1 MDDTGA
7 KLSDGE
13 TVGLSLGV
21 SDGDDEFITVGTPDG
36 SWVITDGSW
45 DGLREGSWDG
55 LREGTCD
62 GSREGTWDGCN
73 DGHILGSYDGDGDG
87 DGIELPSDDG
97 CTVGIFEGVFR
108 CVLEGILLGEQ
119 VG

>member
-1 MDDTGA
+1 
-7 KLSDGE
+7 
-13 TVGLSLGV
+13 VGLSLGI
-21 SDGDDEFITVGTPDG
+21 SDGDDEFITVSTPDG
-36 SWVITDGSW
+36 ITDGTW
-45 DGLREGSWDG
+45 DGSK
-55 LREGTCD
+55 
-62 GSREGTWDGCN
+62 EGTWDGCN
-73 DGHILGSYDGDGDG
+73 DGHILGSYDGEGDG